1 MDALR
6 STGSSHQRTFV
17 VDVMGWH
24 CGYLALMTS
33 IAPAANWVM
42 IPEQP
47 SPHQWAQQL
56 CRDIQAGR
64 VIGRRQSLVIVAE
77 GARDRA
83 GNASPRKQSGR
94 FWKPSSVRT
103 LNTYSGPALNSGVVT
118 KLICGTARPPF
129 DSRPP
134 EIV

>member
-1 MDALR
+1 MSGTDMTIGADTALHRIVEAMDALR

-64 VIGRRQSLVIVAE
+64 VIDRRQSLVIVAE
-77 GARDRA
+77 GAHDRA

-94 FWKPSSVRT
+94 FGNR
-103 LNTYSGPALNSGVVT
+103 
-118 KLICGTARPPF
+118 AR
-129 DSRPP
+129 
-134 EIV
+134 